1 MASTLVVEDGSLIT
15 GANSYINLTD
25 ARAYVAARGAT
36 LSAVDATADAVV
48 IKAMDYLESF
58 SARFKGELVERD
70 QALSWPRTGVNI
82 ESWYWSYTEIPRQ
95 VITALCALIFE
106 INAGEDPLNPS
117 MATLPTIRK
126 RVEGAVEIEYANP
139 GPVMKVAKTQPSRTI
154 INLLLKNSGLV
165 AVRT

>member
-1 MASTLVVEDGSLIT
+1 MALIVETGSLVT
-15 GANSYINLTD
+15 GANSYVTLAE
-25 ARAYVAARGAT
+25 ARAYALARGVT
-36 LSAVDATADAVV
+36 LSAVDATLEAIVLQ
-48 IKAMDYLESF
+48 AMDFFESHG
-58 SARFKGELVERD
+58 ARFKGERIERD
-70 QALSWPRTGVNI
+70 QALSWPRAGAVI
-82 ESWYWSYTEIPRQ
+82 ENWSWSSTEIPRQ
-95 VITALCALIFE
+95 VLNAELALIFE
-106 INAGEDPLNPS
+106 INDGEDPLNPS